1 MAKDYK
7 LLGEAYQTIRENMLG
22 AIASPGQ
29 QLTGAV
35 QGGLARAGGYL
46 GQQASN
52 LYNRAGQAVDAFQ
65 GGVAGVAGDQAG
77 VKAQQAQAAARG
89 KNIKDPGAAAVEAA
103 REALIPNVI
112 NQLLGGGLLD
122 QSDIPAF
129 TKDLE
134 ALIKKHGGQAA
145 KKAPAKAAPAAPAAP
160 AVAAAPA
167 RPMTPTTIPD
177 PRGLIRSPSG
187 LRPRA

>member
-7 LLGEAYQTIRENMLG
+7 LLGEAYLTIRENML
-22 AIASPGQ
+22 ATAATPGQ
-29 QLTGAV
+29 RLTGAV

-46 GQQASN
+46 GQAASN
-52 LYNRAGQAVDAFQ
+52 LYNQAGQAVDAFQ
-65 GGVAGVAGDQAG
+65 GGMAGVMGDQAG

-89 KNIKDPGAAAVEAA
+89 KNIKDPGEAAVQAA
-103 REALIPNVI
+103 REALIPNVV

-122 QSDIPAF
+122 QSDVATF

-145 KKAPAKAAPAAPAAP
+145 KKAPAKAAPVAAPQQP
-160 AVAAAPA
+160 AVAAAA
-167 RPMTPTTIPD
+167 PMTPSNRD
-177 PRGLIRSPSG
+177 PRLMGRV
-187 LRPRA
+187 

>member
-1 MAKDYK
+1 MAKDFK

-22 AIASPGQ
+22 TIAAPGQ

-65 GGVAGVAGDQAG
+65 GGIANVMGDQAG
-77 VKAQQAQAAARG
+77 VKAQQAQAAARD
-89 KNIKDPGAAAVEAA
+89 KSIKDPGAAAVEAA
-103 REALIPNVI
+103 RGALIPNVV

-122 QSDIPAF
+122 QSDVATF

-134 ALIKKHGGQAA
+134 ALIKKHGDQAA
-145 KKAPAKAAPAAPAAP
+145 KKAPAKAAPA
-160 AVAAAPA
+160 VAAAPA
-167 RPMTPTTIPD
+167 GFNVNPGRGVSATMRRP
-177 PRGLIRSPSG
+177 
-187 LRPRA
+187 A